1 MAFSLPFRG
10 LLEHFL
16 PFSQRNVATVAVA
29 VACAGVYDSFAKGEW
44 RNLAS
49 PLRIRVASS
58 GVVRIYFVSLQR
70 GWQKKENTFNRRY
83 LYINIYDT
91 FRI

>member
-1 MAFSLPFRG
+1 MAVSLPFRG

-16 PFSQRNVATVAVA
+16 PFPQRNVATVAVA

-49 PLRIRVASS
+49 PFRIKVASS
-58 GVVRIYFVSLQR
+58 GVVGSNFVSLQR
-70 GWQKKENTFNRRY
+70 GWSKNEEAFN
-83 LYINIYDT
+83 
-91 FRI
+91 

>member
-1 MAFSLPFRG
+1 MAVSLPFRG

-16 PFSQRNVATVAVA
+16 PFPQRNVATVAVAVA

-58 GVVRIYFVSLQR
+58 GVVRSYFVCLQR
-70 GWQKKENTFNRRY
+70 GWEHF
-83 LYINIYDT
+83 
-91 FRI
+91 

>member
-1 MAFSLPFRG
+1 MAVSLPFRG

-16 PFSQRNVATVAVA
+16 PFPQSNVATVAVATVA

-49 PLRIRVASS
+49 PFQIKVASS
-58 GVVRIYFVSLQR
+58 GVVRSKFVNLQR
-70 GWQKKENTFNRRY
+70 GWPNNENAFYRGY
-83 LYINIYDT
+83 VCSI
-91 FRI
+91 